1 MKYLSDAEIDRIARA
16 QDGGTWLVHQLTKL
30 EWRAFARECAA
41 TAIANARTDAFRRAD
56 EAALVAIDS
65 FAWRHEGTLS
75 VPGRGEHRKL
85 VREALEW
92 LEPRGLAKL
101 DGDVITIRKRVEE
114 PA

>member
-16 QDGGTWLVHQLTKL
+16 QDDGQWLVHQLTKM
-30 EWRAFARECAA
+30 EWRAFGRECAA
-41 TAIANARTDAFRRAD
+41 KAMSNARNEAFRRAD

-65 FAWRHEGTLS
+65 FAWRQDGTLS

-85 VREALEW
+85 VKEALEW

-101 DGDVITIRKRVEE
+101 EGDVITIRKRVEE